1 MSGFEFT
8 SFLICLVWAFF
19 EARMV
24 PYRRYKMSD
33 DFDLSNSEQSEL
45 AKAAS
50 DLAAARK
57 EFTAADAEVTR
68 LVAMGSGLP
77 RTKSGDFD
85 ERNSTGKRLNR
96 LLPPA
101 RSKSYSC
108 ERNVNAAD
116 TAVKEITERPKTRA
130 LEWARWEAWR
140 NASRLALIVSACI
153 ALLMLIIGWAP
164 ADNWF
169 YLGLVWFALS
179 YTMSKILRKN
189 LMQGL
194 GI

>member
-1 MSGFEFT
+1 MDGLDVT
-8 SFLICLVWAFF
+8 CVLICLGWAFF
-19 EARMV
+19 EARMI

-33 DFDLSNSEQSEL
+33 DFDLSNPEQREL
-45 AKAAS
+45 AKAAT

-57 EFTAADAEVTR
+57 EFTAAGAEVTR

-77 RTKSGDFD
+77 RTKSGNFD

-96 LLPPA
+96 LLPTA

-108 ERNVNAAD
+108 ERKLNAAD
-116 TAVKEITERPKTRA
+116 ATVKEIKERPKTRA

-153 ALLMLIIGWAP
+153 VLLMLIVGWAP

-169 YLGLVWFALS
+169 YLGLVWFAVS